1 MNYRAYIYT
10 LALLGALALAAVSGG
25 LFTSSDNTVYAAE
38 PEFVSGAGTRE
49 VPENTPPGVNIED
62 PISATDADEDIE
74 EYGNTLTY
82 KLGGTDAAS
91 FDIDASTGQLIT
103 KAPLDYE
110 STTSYSVTVTVDDG
124 ETRDTAC
131 GAACRQVVTI
141 TVTDVDEPPAAPVA
155 PTVVSGAGD
164 VSTTSLKVIW
174 HEPENTGDDIT
185 DYNVQYKETTDLSFI
200 DWAHSGRATTNT
212 ITALEADTSYQVRV
226 QAIGEG
232 TDPGPWSLVGTGST
246 NKEDNSPP
254 TFGSAEV
261 MRSVFENTSAG
272 DNIGAPVTA
281 NDDDATTLTYRLEG
295 PDAALFAFVTSSG
308 QIRTKAPL
316 NHEDP
321 ACGYVAPTNGGT
333 TTCTHSVTVA
343 VSDGA
348 GGSDAKAVSITVSDR
363 QEPVEAPARPTVRA
377 TENWSTRLDVS
388 WNAPANT
395 GPPITGYE
403 VRYREGSSGAFL
415 NDNCDSVDVDNCD
428 NIVGTKTT
436 IVGPETDGL
445 SPGASYQVQVL
456 TIIAGGRKSVWSDLG
471 TGKTSPANKEPRFDN
486 RPSSGDGSTRGS
498 PYTTSRNVDEN
509 TPSGRP
515 VGGAVRAEDG
525 DGHPRT
531 YKLVAVSGNPT
542 DVDKFDID
550 ESSGQIRTKEP
561 LNHEDT
567 DCEYNEN
574 DDPTTCTYMVSVEVR
589 DGYNTHKVKL
599 KESEPT
605 ADDTITVTINVRDK
619 QEPPA
624 VPTVTV
630 TSPEGNTTLDVIW
643 DVPANTGP
651 DITFYDVQY
660 RKGSGAFSDDKCG
673 DDQDDSCTD
682 IAAGT
687 TTTIEGLEANTSYS
701 VQVRAKNDEGTSA
714 WSHLVTVKTN
724 KGTNVPPDFSGASDS
739 FDVAENTTSGRPV
752 GSVAASDGDSTT
764 WTYRLEGVDAAS
776 FSFNTRNGDI
786 TTRSS
791 LNFEAKETYSVRVRA
806 NDGNDGGSA
815 SLTVMINV
823 TDVEEPPEPPA
834 LPRVTAT
841 ADLGWSLDV
850 TWNEPPRNTGKPP
863 ITDYDIRYR
872 KKGEDENAWGPWPHG
887 PELAI
892 DNTGNTKRSA
902 KITTIGTPA
911 VHLEP
916 RTEYEVEVRAT
927 NAEGTSDWSS
937 IGTGR
942 TGAGNSRPSFD
953 IMTAVVT
960 LSVNENTRSG
970 QNVGSAVSA
979 TDADSNR
986 LTYSLEGPN
995 KDLFT
1000 IVSSSGQIKTR
1011 AALDHEKRSS
1021 YSLTVKVDDGT
1032 RRANSAGAKS
1042 VTIEVNDVDEIPP
1055 PPGAPTVSGIPGST
1069 DSVRVT
1075 WGASANTGP
1084 AITDYEV
1091 RYGEAGSG
1099 GWTTLVGRTGADR
1112 SQIISDLTS
1121 GTRYEVQV
1129 RAKSAEGTGEWSRSG
1144 IGSPNPDVANRPP
1157 TFSGGSR
1164 SFTVPENTAPG
1175 TDIGSLVTA
1184 TDRDGDNLSYTL
1196 EGTDAPSFS
1205 ILSTGGGAQIQTS
1218 AALNHEDKS
1227 SYAVTVRVRDGRG
1240 GTDAANVTIRVTDV
1254 DGEAPDTP
1262 LVPTVTGAS
1271 STSLS
1276 VSWDAPDNQ
1285 GPPITDYDY
1294 RYRTT
1299 GTWIEVINT
1308 TITGASITIPGLTAS
1323 TLYEVGVRATNAEG
1337 ASAWSNSGFGSTNA
1351 PGANNPPVFREGV
1364 SATRSVSATASAGT
1378 NVGEA
1383 VAATDADSGDTV
1395 MYSLEGTD
1403 AASFD
1408 IVSTSGQIQTK
1419 AGFTLT
1425 VGTTYNVTV
1434 VADDTKDRTTI
1445 EVTITATAAPPN
1457 NPPVFSAATTTRS
1470 VPAGS
1475 PAGTSIGTPVA
1486 ATDADSGDTLT
1497 YSLEGQDAASFNIN
1511 STTGQL
1517 LTISGV
1523 TLTAG
1528 EVYTVTVA
1536 ASDTKTSATI
1546 TVTITVTT
1554 ALPTTFGCATRG
1566 AVDASNTGL
1575 VDDCE
1580 ALLRARNNLENGNGA
1595 RILNWSVIRPISQWD
1610 GVTVSGTPQ
1619 RVTRLNLRA
1628 MGLVGT
1634 LPADLNDLTMLTRL
1648 WLHNNSLSGEIPD
1661 LSRLTNLESL
1671 WLSGKDMDLS
1681 GNISRLGL
1689 GSKTRLDTV
1698 SLWGNSL
1705 TGSIPDLSRLHSLVR
1720 LKLQSNSLSG
1730 GVPASLGNLGSLR
1743 DLRLRNNNL
1752 RGSVPSQLSNI
1763 ASLQILALENTG
1775 LTGSIPDLSGL
1786 TRLRTLNLRNNNL
1799 TGSIPTW
1806 LGDMDNMV
1814 ILNLHT
1820 NQLTGSIPSELGS
1833 MSNLERLYLHGNG
1846 RIGNGLTGDIPSEL
1860 GDLSDTLTHL
1870 WLAGNTGLT
1879 GCVPSALSNVPN
1891 NDLNDFHLSICQ

>member
-10 LALLGALALAAVSGG
+10 LALLGALALAALSGG
-25 LFTSSDNTVYAAE
+25 LLPSDNAVYAAE
-38 PEFVSGAGTRE
+38 PDFVSGTGPWE
-49 VPENTPPGVNIED
+49 VPENTPPGVNIGN
-62 PISATDADEDIE
+62 PVSATDTDETTV

-82 KLGGTDAAS
+82 KLGGDDAAS

-131 GAACRQVVTI
+131 IACTQSVTI

-174 HEPENTGDDIT
+174 HEPENTGDSIT
-185 DYNVQYKETTDLSFI
+185 RYSVEYKETTELEFGSTNVVHGDT
-200 DWAHSGRATTNT
+200 DTTAT
-212 ITALEADTSYQVRV
+212 ITDLTANTSYQVRV
-226 QAIGEG
+226 QANGEG

-254 TFGSAEV
+254 TFGSADV
-261 MRSVFENTSAG
+261 TRSVFENTSAG

-321 ACGYVAPTNGGT
+321 ECGYVAPSNQGDT

-363 QEPVEAPARPTVRA
+363 QEPVVAPARPTVRA

-415 NDNCDSVDVDNCD
+415 NDNCDSVDDDNCD

-436 IVGPETDGL
+436 IVGPETVGL

-456 TIIAGGRKSVWSDLG
+456 TIIAGGRKSVWSDLS
-471 TGKTSPANKEPRFDN
+471 TGRTSPANKEPRFDN
-486 RPSSGDGSTRGS
+486 RPSSNDGSTRGS
-498 PYTTSRNVDEN
+498 AYTTSRNVDEN

-531 YKLVAVSGNPT
+531 YKLVAVSRSET

-550 ESSGQIRTKEP
+550 DSSGQIRTKDP
-561 LNHEDT
+561 LNHEST
-567 DCEYNEN
+567 DCEYNE
-574 DDPTTCTYMVSVEVR
+574 DGDTTTCTYSVSVEVR

-599 KESEPT
+599 KESETT

-619 QEPPA
+619 EEAPS

-630 TSPEGNTTLDVIW
+630 TAPSDNTTLGVIW
-643 DVPANTGP
+643 DMPANTGP
-651 DITFYDVQY
+651 TITGYDVQY
-660 RKGSGAFSDDKCG
+660 RKGSGAFSNDNCRGADVDDNC
-673 DDQDDSCTD
+673 DEIPRASTS
-682 IAAGT
+682 
-687 TTTIEGLEANTSYS
+687 TTITQLEANTSYS
-701 VQVRAKNDEGTSA
+701 VQVRARNDEGPSG

-724 KGTNVPPDFSGASDS
+724 KDNNDPPDFSGASSS
-739 FDVAENTTSGRPV
+739 FDVAENTPSGRPV
-752 GSVAASDGDSTT
+752 GSVTASDGDSTT

-786 TTRSS
+786 TTSSS

-815 SLTVMINV
+815 SHTVTINV
-823 TDVEEPPEPPA
+823 TDVAEPPEPPA

-850 TWNEPPRNTGKPP
+850 TWNEPPRNTGKPS

-872 KKGEDENAWGPWPHG
+872 KKGEDENAWETWPHG
-887 PELAI
+887 TDEAT

-902 KITTIGTPA
+902 KITRVA
-911 VHLEP
+911 EADDAAHLEP
-916 RTEYEVEVRAT
+916 RTQYEVEVRAT
-927 NAEGTSDWSS
+927 NAEGTSDWSN

-953 IMTAVVT
+953 RPEPVVT
-960 LSVNENTRSG
+960 LNVDENTRAG
-970 QNVGSAVSA
+970 QSVGSAVSA

-1000 IVSSSGQIKTR
+1000 IVSSSGQIRTR
-1011 AALDHEKRSS
+1011 SPLDHETRNS
-1021 YSLTVKVDDGT
+1021 YSVTVKVDDGT
-1032 RRANSAGAKS
+1032 RRANSAAAKS
-1042 VTIEVNDVDEIPP
+1042 VTIEVNNVDEIPP

-1075 WGASANTGP
+1075 WDASANTGP

-1144 IGSPNPDVANRPP
+1144 IGSPNPDVANRAP
-1157 TFSGGSR
+1157 TFSGGTRTFSV
-1164 SFTVPENTAPG
+1164 TENTVPG

-1196 EGTDAPSFS
+1196 EGTDAPSFN

-1218 AALNHEDKS
+1218 AALNHEEKA
-1227 SYAVTVRVRDGRG
+1227 SYSVTVRVTDGRG
-1240 GTDAANVTIRVTDV
+1240 GTDAVNVTIRVMDV

-1276 VSWDAPDNQ
+1276 VSWDEPSNT

-1299 GTWIEVINT
+1299 GTWTEVTNT
-1308 TITGASITIPGLTAS
+1308 TITGTTVTISGLTAS
-1323 TLYEVGVRATNAEG
+1323 TLYEVEVRAKNAEG
-1337 ASAWSNSGFGSTNA
+1337 TSAWSNSGFGSTNA
-1351 PGANNPPVFREGV
+1351 PGANNPPVFSEGA
-1364 SATRSVSATASAGT
+1364 SATRSVSASASGRHEPPL
-1378 NVGEA
+1378 GEP
-1383 VAATDADSGDTV
+1383 
-1395 MYSLEGTD
+1395 
-1403 AASFD
+1403 
-1408 IVSTSGQIQTK
+1408 
-1419 AGFTLT
+1419 
-1425 VGTTYNVTV
+1425 VT
-1434 VADDTKDRTTI
+1434 
-1445 EVTITATAAPPN
+1445 
-1457 NPPVFSAATTTRS
+1457 
-1470 VPAGS
+1470 
-1475 PAGTSIGTPVA
+1475 

-1497 YSLEGQDAASFNIN
+1497 YSLEGRDAANCST
-1511 STTGQL
+1511 STT
-1517 LTISGV
+1517 
-1523 TLTAG
+1523 
-1528 EVYTVTVA
+1528 
-1536 ASDTKTSATI
+1536 
-1546 TVTITVTT
+1546 
-1554 ALPTTFGCATRG
+1554 
-1566 AVDASNTGL
+1566 SN
-1575 VDDCE
+1575 
-1580 ALLRARNNLENGNGA
+1580 R
-1595 RILNWSVIRPISQWD
+1595 
-1610 GVTVSGTPQ
+1610 
-1619 RVTRLNLRA
+1619 
-1628 MGLVGT
+1628 
-1634 LPADLNDLTMLTRL
+1634 
-1648 WLHNNSLSGEIPD
+1648 
-1661 LSRLTNLESL
+1661 
-1671 WLSGKDMDLS
+1671 
-1681 GNISRLGL
+1681 
-1689 GSKTRLDTV
+1689 
-1698 SLWGNSL
+1698 
-1705 TGSIPDLSRLHSLVR
+1705 
-1720 LKLQSNSLSG
+1720 
-1730 GVPASLGNLGSLR
+1730 PASHEVR
-1743 DLRLRNNNL
+1743 RHAARQE
-1752 RGSVPSQLSNI
+1752 RR
-1763 ASLQILALENTG
+1763 
-1775 LTGSIPDLSGL
+1775 
-1786 TRLRTLNLRNNNL
+1786 TR
-1799 TGSIPTW
+1799 
-1806 LGDMDNMV
+1806 
-1814 ILNLHT
+1814 
-1820 NQLTGSIPSELGS
+1820 
-1833 MSNLERLYLHGNG
+1833 
-1846 RIGNGLTGDIPSEL
+1846 
-1860 GDLSDTLTHL
+1860 
-1870 WLAGNTGLT
+1870 
-1879 GCVPSALSNVPN
+1879 
-1891 NDLNDFHLSICQ
+1891 